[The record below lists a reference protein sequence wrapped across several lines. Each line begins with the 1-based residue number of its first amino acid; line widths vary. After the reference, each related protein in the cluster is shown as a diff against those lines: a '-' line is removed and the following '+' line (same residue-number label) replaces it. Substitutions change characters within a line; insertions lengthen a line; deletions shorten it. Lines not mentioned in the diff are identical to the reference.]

1 MPRLVL
7 DFALPLEDTKH
18 TLGSRKRRCSVA
30 LMGSKGNVEQ
40 TDPTRGFETA
50 AAPATVSGERPVRP
64 LPPIW
69 GGKETVSATTREPG
83 DLPSAV

>member
-1 MPRLVL
+1 MARPAL
-7 DFALPLEDTKH
+7 DFLVTLDDTKH

-40 TDPTRGFETA
+40 TDPTRGPETA

-64 LPPIW
+64 LFRK
-69 GGKETVSATTREPG
+69 GREG
-83 DLPSAV
+83 DGQRVDP